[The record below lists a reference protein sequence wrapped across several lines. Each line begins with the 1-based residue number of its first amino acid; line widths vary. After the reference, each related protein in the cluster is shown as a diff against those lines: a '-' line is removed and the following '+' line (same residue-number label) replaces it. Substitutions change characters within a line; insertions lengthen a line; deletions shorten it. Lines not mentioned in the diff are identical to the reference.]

1 MENKGNNLNN
11 ENNDNVLD
19 NENDEL
25 SPQEETDAIKALQ
38 VSYEKKLKEQ
48 KEFYENKIGDM
59 KKEHVNQI
67 KNILLGRGA
76 IDEDNDAKTD
86 EDKMIENITNNINK
100 YRR

>member
-11 ENNDNVLD
+11 ENNDNILD
-19 NENDEL
+19 DEKDEL
-25 SPQEETDAIKALQ
+25 TPKEETDTIKALQ

-67 KNILLGRGA
+67 KNILLGRSV
-76 IDEDNDAKTD
+76 IDEENDAKTD
-86 EDKMIENITNNINK
+86 EEKMIENITNNINK